1 VRAFLLAGKTDA
13 GVRMTLAKTDAGLR
27 MLKNRSSGLS
37 PRQRAVLILLDG
49 QRSLAEVLAA
59 TSAGGVTL
67 DDVDRL
73 LQLGLVA
80 ELPAGTPAFSDS
92 APGGLDRDRY
102 LQAYALATQLS
113 AELGGKWG
121 NLDLAVESAQNLEDL
136 EALAPRIRAAVG
148 PLKFAPLASLLRSR

>member
-1 VRAFLLAGKTDA
+1 VRAFPFCGQATDA

-59 TSAGGVTL
+59 TSGVTL
-67 DDVDRL
+67 GDIDRL

-80 ELPAGTPAFSDS
+80 ELPAGTPSFSDS

-102 LQAYALATQLS
+102 LQAYALATQLT

-121 NLDLAVESAQNLEDL
+121 NLDLAVESAENLEDL

-148 PLKFAPLASLLRSR
+148 PLKFARLGSLLRIP